1 MSSAPQ
7 PPHPPSAR
15 PGPPRTL
22 FGRKVP
28 EPVLAGGRRLTDGW
42 GLATY
47 RLRPLPEFLVIGAKR
62 SGTTSLYFQLL
73 QHPGILPL
81 YPSAKLLPKAR
92 DTKGVHYFD
101 TQYDR
106 GDAWYRSHFP
116 SVLKRSIAATRLGYE
131 PQAGEASPYCLYHP
145 LAPQRA
151 AATDPS
157 ARLVAILRNPV
168 ERTYSHYREQRR
180 NGVEQLS
187 FAEAIDAELE
197 RTAGEHDRL
206 LADEH
211 AVSFPHEQQSYVAQ
225 SEYVHGFNRW
235 LALFDRRRLAV
246 VASER
251 FYQDPSGVADS
262 IYSFLGLPELGHRPE
277 RVLNA
282 APKDTMDP
290 GIRRMLTDHFAPLN
304 RQLEAVLDQRFG
316 WDD

>member
-1 MSSAPQ
+1 MTTAPQQPPSSSA
-7 PPHPPSAR
+7 H

-28 EPVLAGGRRLTDGW
+28 DSVLTGGRRVTDGW

-81 YPSAKLLPKAR
+81 FPSAKLLPKAR

-151 AATDPS
+151 ATSVPS

-225 SEYVHGFNRW
+225 SEYVHGINRW
-235 LALFDRRRLAV
+235 LDRFDRRRLVV

-290 GIRRMLTDHFAPLN
+290 GIRRMLTDHFASLN

-316 WDD
+316 WDA